1 MKLNQYKIVFI
12 CLAFLCLNGCTLIDD
27 FLEVDPSKSTRK
39 TIQTAEQLDMVLA
52 RYAGFYQE
60 NPDIMLA
67 SDDYDI
73 RTDINDA
80 MSSGY
85 SIYQL
90 VYGLWNDKNNVDTRY
105 HTWG

>member
-52 RYAGFYQE
+52 VM
-60 NPDIMLA
+60 PA
-67 SDDYDI
+67 SI
-73 RTDINDA
+73 RKT
-80 MSSGY
+80 GHY
-85 SIYQL
+85 
-90 VYGLWNDKNNVDTRY
+90 VG
-105 HTWG
+105 